1 MSERAIETVEG
12 FIAALERFEGQA
24 VDFRGLTRPSEMLS
38 AVVRS
43 FFECRRLG
51 WDVPPIDEYE
61 HWYDSVPAD
70 VTARFSRY
78 ERTIFDCFKRRAR
91 AFVAQAPAND
101 WEWLA
106 LARHYGLPTRLL
118 DWTRNPL
125 AALFFAVSL
134 STREEQGCSDPAD
147 CWVVA
152 WSVGAVQ
159 EDDERLVDEKTLA
172 ASDPLAYR
180 GRVDRFVPA
189 IVDPRMSVQASV
201 FTIQQNPLLPID
213 RELKLHRLRIA
224 GPSRRRIQTQLYRLG
239 VSRSSLFPDLAN
251 VARDLRWTW
260 EEYHGSE
267 CRPDAGPVTG
277 PQDQPRHEC
286 ADA

>member
-1 MSERAIETVEG
+1 MADRAIETIEE
-12 FIAALERFEGQA
+12 FIAALQRFTGQA
-24 VDFRGLTRPSEMLS
+24 VDFRGLTRPSEMLP

-43 FFECRRLG
+43 FFACRRLG

-61 HWYDSVPAD
+61 AWYDSVPANI
-70 VTARFSRY
+70 AERFSRY
-78 ERTIFDCFKRRAR
+78 ERTIFDSFKRRAR

-134 STREEQGCSDPAD
+134 ATHEEHSSSDPAD

-152 WSVGAVQ
+152 WSVGAVH
-159 EDDERLVDEKTLA
+159 EDGERLVDEKTLA
-172 ASDPLAYR
+172 TTDPLAYR
-180 GRVDRFVPA
+180 GRVNRFVPA
-189 IVDPRMSVQASV
+189 ILDPRMSVQASV
-201 FTIQQNPLLPID
+201 FTIQESPLMPID
-213 RELKLHRLRIA
+213 RELELQRLQIA
-224 GPSRRRIQTQLYRLG
+224 GSGRRRLQAELYRLG

-260 EEYHGSE
+260 EEYRGS
-267 CRPDAGPVTG
+267 
-277 PQDQPRHEC
+277 
-286 ADA
+286 